1 MAKPPPG
8 REKPGS
14 KVSKLDRDTS
24 KKNVAL
30 NKVKQRDAMAVKAF
44 SQRQKQVKDDLANI
58 KKLKKVIDAAI
69 AKVTKDRQL
78 DQRFLGQIVKYYKGK
93 AALAKQLKVDHKAFA
108 EVVDKP
114 QVYQAM
120 ISQVS
125 KLPEPNIKMTY
136 GDVSLLLGIL
146 VVILNR
152 VLQLNAKK

>member
-24 KKNVAL
+24 KTNVAL

-78 DQRFLGQIVKYYKGK
+78 DQRFIRLIGK
-93 AALAKQLKVDHKAFA
+93 FCKTNAELTKQLKADQKSFA
-108 EVVDKP
+108 EIVDKP
-114 QVYQAM
+114 QTYQTM

-125 KLPEPNIKMTY
+125 KISEPKVDMTY
-136 GDVSLLLGIL
+136 GNASVMLAIL
-146 VVILNR
+146 IVFLKR
-152 VLQLNAKK
+152 WLQLKLKK